1 MDKRIFKIDEEMS
14 KIIDAKVG
22 NPQNSTRKKWANLS
36 QPWNLAFFHDY
47 IFNKK
52 YTFPW
57 LKSTRVKKRPYLTVK
72 RAKTPKNESH
82 KSLQSWPDVLQH
94 PVVV

>member
-57 LKSTRVKKRPYLTVK
+57 PKSTRVKNRPYLTVK
-72 RAKTPKNESH
+72 RAKKQEENS
-82 KSLQSWPDVLQH
+82 
-94 PVVV
+94 